1 MLQQFQN
8 DYPGSVLSDRVLP
21 SLHLLHTIS
30 QQCCSRAWEWIPWR
44 RIVSEEQA
52 LRQKEKRSAGKQLDL
67 VEVIAQ
73 AHGLSEE
80 GLDVEVGPSPFKL
93 QGLLTVRAVAYAF
106 CDCGHYSLWMKYV
119 EAFMNAYT
127 RTPPDGFRPPSVA
140 EAEEADRHVLLE
152 IFRLMFKSKGADE
165 AISSVICDRDA
176 FRSLLVCVPRVVKQ
190 REVDVV
196 KRKRKG
202 GAIELRPNKSSK
214 ESEDGSQAAKKVCFN
229 FRKEGTCKFGAMC
242 KFAHLKEE

>member
-1 MLQQFQN
+1 M
-8 DYPGSVLSDRVLP
+8 
-21 SLHLLHTIS
+21 
-30 QQCCSRAWEWIPWR
+30 
-44 RIVSEEQA
+44 
-52 LRQKEKRSAGKQLDL
+52 
-67 VEVIAQ
+67 EVIAQ

-119 EAFMNAYT
+119 EAFVSACT
-127 RTPPDGFRPPSVA
+127 RAPPDGFRPPSVA

-152 IFRLMFKSKGADE
+152 IFRLMFKGKGADE

-190 REVDVV
+190 REVDGE
-196 KRKRKG
+196 KEAQR
-202 GAIELRPNKSSK
+202 GAVQRPNKSSK
-214 ESEDGSQAAKKVCFN
+214 ESGDGSQAAKKVWRARASLVPRPN
-229 FRKEGTCKFGAMC
+229 LRT
-242 KFAHLKEE
+242 